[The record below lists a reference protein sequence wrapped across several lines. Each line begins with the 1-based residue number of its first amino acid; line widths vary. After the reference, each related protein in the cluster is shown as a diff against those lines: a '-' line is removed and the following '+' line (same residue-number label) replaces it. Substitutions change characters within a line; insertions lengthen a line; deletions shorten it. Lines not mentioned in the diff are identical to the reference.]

1 MGGSYWS
8 DDFYKD
14 REDDR
19 KRTGKAAFAYDCD
32 LKGDPS
38 KKRVVHAKMSPFAV
52 TRESRDSAAHPQSVA
67 IGVVFDVTGSM
78 GGIPVQL
85 QKKLPQ
91 LMGLLLR
98 KGYVQDPQILFGAV
112 GDNFSDKVP
121 LQIGQFESGIEM
133 DDDLGRL
140 FLEGGGG
147 GTYEESYN
155 QALYFFARHTSIDC
169 FEKRGKKG
177 YLFLIGDE
185 NPYAK
190 TTKAEIAKV
199 MGDHVQDDL
208 SIEQIIGEARER
220 YHVFFVIPR
229 GASHGADPA
238 LRRRWST
245 LLGPQN
251 VIMLDDPDA
260 VCEAIGVAIGL
271 CEGTADVDR
280 VEDDLVSTGAAS
292 GLAKAVATAL
302 EPLAKATALAKVGRG
317 AALPAK
323 TGRSGAVER
332 L

>member
-1 MGGSYWS
+1 MGGSRWS

-19 KRTGKAAFAYDCD
+19 KKTGKSAFAYDHD
-32 LKGDPS
+32 LKADPR
-38 KKRVVHAKMSPFAV
+38 KKRVVHAKMSPHKV
-52 TRESRDSAAHPQSVA
+52 TRESRDSDAHPRSVA

-98 KGYVQDPQILFGAV
+98 KGYVQDPQVLFGAV
-112 GDNFSDKVP
+112 GDYFSDRVP

-133 DDDLGRL
+133 DDDLSRM

-147 GTYEESYN
+147 GSYEESYN
-155 QALYFFARHTSIDC
+155 EALYFFARHTSIDC

-185 NPYAK
+185 MPYPT
-190 TTKAEIAKV
+190 TTKEELAKV
-199 MGDHVQDDL
+199 IGDDVQADL
-208 SIEQIIGEARER
+208 SIEEIVRDARER
-220 YHVFFVIPR
+220 YNVFYVIPR
-229 GASHGADPA
+229 GASHGSDPN
-238 LRRRWST
+238 LKKRWAE

-251 VIMLDDPDA
+251 VIMLEDPDA
-260 VCEAIGVAIGL
+260 VCEAIGIAIGL
-271 CEGTADVDR
+271 CEGTTNLET

-292 GLAKAVATAL
+292 ALARAVATAL
-302 EPLAKATALAKVGRG
+302 DPLAKATAMTRVAKGSLPE
-317 AALPAK
+317 AA
-323 TGRSGAVER
+323 GRSAAVER

>member
-1 MGGSYWS
+1 MGGSRWS
-8 DDFYKD
+8 DDFYRD

-19 KRTGKAAFAYDCD
+19 VRTGKSAFDYDVR
-32 LKGDPS
+32 LKADPRAT
-38 KKRVVHAKMSPFAV
+38 KIAHPKMSPHRA
-52 TRESRDSAAHPQSVA
+52 TRESRDSAAHPESVA

-78 GGIPVQL
+78 GSIPVQL

-98 KGYVQDPQILFGAV
+98 KGYVKDPQILFGAV
-112 GDNFSDKVP
+112 GDYFADSVP

-147 GTYEESYN
+147 GSFEESYQN
-155 QALYFFARHTSIDC
+155 ALYFFARHTSIDC

-185 NPYAK
+185 MPYACATRK
-190 TTKAEIAKV
+190 EIERLT
-199 MGDHVQDDL
+199 GDSIARDL
-208 SIEQIIGEARER
+208 SVEDIIREAREK

-229 GASHGADPA
+229 GASHGADPK
-238 LRRRWST
+238 LRKRWSS
-245 LLGPQN
+245 LLGEQN
-251 VIMLDDPDA
+251 VIMLDDPDG

-271 CEGTADVDR
+271 VEGTANVDAIA
-280 VEDDLVSTGAAS
+280 DDLADFGTKTKTAS
-292 GLAKAVATAL
+292 AVATAL
-302 EPLAKATALAKVGRG
+302 APLARTVTTTTTKTNLPEKHGRAG
-317 AALPAK
+317 
-323 TGRSGAVER
+323 GVER